1 MFLSEGITL
10 FAFVLVQVGS
20 ITSSRES
27 RQEEGCH
34 LRELDLC
41 LASVAVFTQN
51 IHSHPVNNAELTRQ
65 CKILVETETCL
76 ANFTRRC
83 MTDMQTQLFNMLA
96 DGGLDT
102 IRDLC
107 KPSSKIRE
115 SYLRHADCIQKQNRE
130 QKICMRDFQVSLEKA
145 VDVDWQ
151 DRLKLGCW

>member
-1 MFLSEGITL
+1 MSL
-10 FAFVLVQVGS
+10 APN
-20 ITSSRES
+20 RDA
-27 RQEEGCH
+27 RQEESCH

-51 IHSHPVNNAELTRQ
+51 IHSHPVNNAELNKQ

-76 ANFTRRC
+76 GNFTKRC

-107 KPSSKIRE
+107 KPNSKIRE
-115 SYLRHADCIQKQNRE
+115 SYLKHTDCIVKQHKE
-130 QKICMRDFQVSLEKA
+130 QKVCMRDFQVSLEKA
-145 VDVDWQ
+145 VEIDWQ